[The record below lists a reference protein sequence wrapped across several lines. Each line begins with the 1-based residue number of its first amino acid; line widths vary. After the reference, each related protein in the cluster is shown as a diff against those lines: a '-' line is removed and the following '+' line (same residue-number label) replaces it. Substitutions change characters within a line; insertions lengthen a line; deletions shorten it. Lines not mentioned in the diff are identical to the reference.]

1 VFLCS
6 RSVLCASIDSKSHN
20 RLLSGCRSAGLPQV
34 LGSRE
39 RPSVARSISSMI
51 CGHDSRQPLRRPS
64 RGILL
69 FSWCRAGTRVAT
81 ARKTQAKPDFLGLG
95 MRWDGNGIRALRCKD
110 HEVGIS
116 RARGK
121 CECGSPRP
129 LRGIYL
135 LIAEDTTPPLIHLVI
150 SPVVLLASYPS
161 PIRSDIQ

>member
-1 VFLCS
+1 V
-6 RSVLCASIDSKSHN
+6 RTIDSESHN

-34 LGSRE
+34 QRSRD

-51 CGHDSRQPLRRPS
+51 CGHDSRHPLRRPS
-64 RGILL
+64 SPEYLV
-69 FSWCRAGTRVAT
+69 SAGTRVAT

-95 MRWDGNGIRALRCKD
+95 MRWDGNGIRTLRCKD

-116 RARGK
+116 RARGN

-150 SPVVLLASYPS
+150 SPVVLLASYPA